1 MNSLRRRTTV
11 VLSGTLLVTVLV
23 TVACGVDG
31 DSSVRPIDPGA
42 IPAELTATTSTTE
55 APATTTTPTTS
66 TTIPVLD
73 TTTTVPVESVVV
85 FYVAGTQV
93 VPIDRLLLSPAA
105 APQVLA
111 ALLEGVPEGDL
122 AAGLRSALPLDL
134 AATVLVER
142 GIASVDLPPAFVTD
156 LPGAEQRLAVAQI
169 VLTLTR
175 RAGIGQVVFTSE
187 NQPLAVPRGRG
198 DLTAPGD
205 PVACDDYSNLLAT
218 GYSC

>member
-1 MNSLRRRTTV
+1 MNALRRRALV
-11 VLSGTLLVTVLV
+11 VLGGTLLVTA
-23 TVACGVDG
+23 ACGVDG
-31 DSSVRPIDPGA
+31 DSTVRPIDPEN
-42 IPAELTATTSTTE
+42 IPAELVATTSTTD
-55 APATTTTPTTS
+55 APTTTAAVTTTS
-66 TTIPVLD
+66 TTLPELA
-73 TTTTVPVESVVV
+73 TTTTVPVESAVV
-85 FYVAGTQV
+85 FFVAGSQV

-122 AAGLRSALPLDL
+122 AAGLRSALPAGL

-142 GIASVDLPPAFVTD
+142 GIASVDLPAAFVTD
-156 LPGAEQRLAVAQI
+156 LPGAEQRLAVAQV

-175 RAGIGQVVFTSE
+175 RAGIGQVVFTSG
-187 NQPLAVPRGRG
+187 NQPLSVPRGRG

>member
-1 MNSLRRRTTV
+1 MRPARLRLRALV
-11 VLSGTLLVTVLV
+11 VLAVTAMV
-23 TVACGVDG
+23 TMACGVNG
-31 DSSVRPIDPGA
+31 DSSLRPIDPA
-42 IPAELTATTSTTE
+42 EIPDELVATTSTTV
-55 APATTTTPTTS
+55 APSTTAAATTTS
-66 TTIPVLD
+66 TTLPELA

-85 FYVAGTQV
+85 FFVAGAQV

-122 AAGLRSALPLDL
+122 AAGLRSALPSEL

-142 GIASVDLPPAFVTD
+142 GIASVDLPGAFVTD

-175 RAGIGQVVFTSE
+175 RAGIGQVVFTSD
-187 NQPLAVPRGRG
+187 NQPLPVPRGRG

-205 PVACDDYSNLLAT
+205 PVACDDYSNLLAA

>member
-1 MNSLRRRTTV
+1 MNSLRRRT
-11 VLSGTLLVTVLV
+11 LAILLGTLLA

-31 DSSVRPIDPGA
+31 DSNVRPIDPED
-42 IPAELTATTSTTE
+42 IPTELVATTSTTD
-55 APATTTTPTTS
+55 APTTTAAATTTTTLPE
-66 TTIPVLD
+66 LA

-85 FYVAGTQV
+85 FYVAGAQV

-122 AAGLRSALPLDL
+122 AAGLRSALPIDLD
-134 AATVLVER
+134 ATVLVER
-142 GIASVDLPPAFVTD
+142 GIASVDLPAAFVTD

-175 RAGIGQVVFTSE
+175 RAGIGQVVFTSD
-187 NQPLAVPRGRG
+187 NQPLSVPRGRG

-205 PVACDDYSNLLAT
+205 AVACDDYSNLLAA